1 MRSNAVP
8 ACIGRLTPSGGGVGV
23 RRGGGLEPFGGGA
36 AAGGGADA
44 RRVGACEVTAGS
56 IGAATGGAEGAGA
69 GLIASGFVEGR
80 VALSPAARG
89 TGSSGIE
96 GDRRAATSAARGG
109 RPRCDGRAR
118 GAPVVRAGG
127 GFDPVRPIAGSTEV
141 FSSLKTTP
149 LVSSASSGAR
159 RTT

>member
-23 RRGGGLEPFGGGA
+23 RRGGGLEPLGGA
-36 AAGGGADA
+36 ASAGGGADA
-44 RRVGACEVTAGS
+44 RRVGACEVTACS
-56 IGAATGGAEGAGA
+56 IGPAPAGAGA
-69 GLIASGFVEGR
+69 GLIGAGFVEGR
-80 VALSPAARG
+80 VALSAAARG

-127 GFDPVRPIAGSTEV
+127 GFDPVRPTAGSTEV